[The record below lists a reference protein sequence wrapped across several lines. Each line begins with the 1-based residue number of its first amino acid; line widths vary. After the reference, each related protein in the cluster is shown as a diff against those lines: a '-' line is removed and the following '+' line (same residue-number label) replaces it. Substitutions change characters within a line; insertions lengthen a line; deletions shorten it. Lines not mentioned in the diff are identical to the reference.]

1 MISLLFFLYFCI
13 SKQIFYYKISITIF
27 FFNLDKIISNNNYK
41 ITTSLI
47 TDIIIYKKNLHIK
60 KGNFRIWFN
69 TILSYINLYNVED
82 ELKYYYYY
90 YLFLICSNF
99 YPNKFRNILIILGI
113 FLIYSLK
120 PSLLSYINVFV
131 SMYNILISVINYL
144 FTKNKKYGK
153 LILYLFDNVFYIE
166 KLLIPKDN
174 TIIFLYPVY
183 YFMFLIYKHYQTK
196 L

>member
-1 MISLLFFLYFCI
+1 MNKIILMISLLFFLYFCI

-99 YPNKFRNILIILGI
+99 YHNKFRYILIFIGILRNKKAEKINNIMENFINNEKFINNNIEHFEAVKGFNSNIL
-113 FLIYSLK
+113 
-120 PSLLSYINVFV
+120 N
-131 SMYNILISVINYL
+131 L
-144 FTKNKKYGK
+144 F
-153 LILYLFDNVFYIE
+153 FS
-166 KLLIPKDN
+166 
-174 TIIFLYPVY
+174 IIFLA
-183 YFMFLIYKHYQTK
+183 
-196 L
+196 